1 MPYKVVR
8 PFAYG
13 ADGIHAVELVVG
25 DEREDFGSST
35 AGLLLEKYIE
45 EIDAEVAEPEV
56 VADEPNLPVEAPI
69 APESRGRR
77 RK

>member
-1 MPYKVVR
+1 MVR

-13 ADGIHAVELVVG
+13 ADGIHAVDLVIG

-45 EIDAEVAEPEV
+45 EIAAEAVEPVAEDAVSPESDV
-56 VADEPNLPVEAPI
+56 THLVA
-69 APESRGRR
+69 APEEPRGRR

>member
-1 MPYKVVR
+1 MAYKVVR

-13 ADGIHAVELVVG
+13 ADGIHAVDLVIG

-35 AGLLLEKYIE
+35 AGLVLEKYIE
-45 EIDAEVAEPEV
+45 LVDGDAVERWHEGDANVATPEDIPEP
-56 VADEPNLPVEAPI
+56 
-69 APESRGRR
+69 RRR